1 SSAPRFALLLVRGLG
16 VGGQVRFERPLP
28 AFPVEQQVQHGHRR
42 RGQHQGDQRLPGG
55 PEGVPGGAQ
64 QQQLQQQ
71 RRGAGPVLAVEQAD
85 PGGQHTGG
93 QQPVVAGFAEGAGA
107 VEGADPAEVAGG
119 SADQQRG
126 DEQQP
131 RDGLERGDEPCDAQ
145 TARGGGGRNGGNAY
159 PT

>member
-1 SSAPRFALLLVRGLG
+1 
-16 VGGQVRFERPLP
+16 
-28 AFPVEQQVQHGHRR
+28 
-42 RGQHQGDQRLPGG
+42 
-55 PEGVPGGAQ
+55 
-64 QQQLQQQ
+64 
-71 RRGAGPVLAVEQAD
+71 AGPVLAVEQAD

-131 RDGLERGDEPCDAQ
+131 RDGLERGDELCDAH
-145 TARGGGGRNGGNAY
+145 TARGGCGRHGVNAFPNPVWSLSVYAFDGNTARTPHTLPGGRGS
-159 PT
+159 